1 MMSVLRFTVADD
13 ETGFLD
19 AADTAL
25 RVLAA
30 RTGYL
35 RGSVG
40 RATDE
45 PEQWV
50 LVTEWLDVG
59 SYRRALGN
67 YEVKIHAQPLL
78 SQALDDASS
87 FEVLVDAAPGAEPVR
102 YLSDLDTLT

>member
-1 MMSVLRFTVADD
+1 MISVVRLSGSDLA
-13 ETGFLD
+13 D
-19 AADTAL
+19 AAAEAL

-30 RTGYL
+30 RPGYV
-35 RGSVG
+35 GGQAG
-40 RATDE
+40 RATDD
-45 PEQWV
+45 PTVWV
-50 LVTEWLDVG
+50 LVTEWRDVG

-67 YEVKIHAQPLL
+67 FEVKIHAQPLL

>member
-1 MMSVLRFTVADD
+1 MISVVRLSGSDLA
-13 ETGFLD
+13 G
-19 AADTAL
+19 AAAEAL

-30 RTGYL
+30 RPGYVSG
-35 RGSVG
+35 RAG
-40 RATDE
+40 RATDD
-45 PEQWV
+45 PTAWV

-78 SQALDDASS
+78 SQALDDASA
-87 FEVLVDAAPGAEPVR
+87 FEVLVDAAPGAEPVS